1 MNQKDGLEE
10 RLFKGQDYVIL
21 FLAALS
27 SSFSDSYFFIGSQ
40 ALTWN
45 SESVMTPMVDCLR
58 AIVGRT
64 TGSHLNIQYKYKY
77 KYIYKYKYKYKYEY
91 NYKYKYKY
99 KYKYIF
105 KIHIHIQI
113 QNT

>member
-10 RLFKGQDYVIL
+10 KLFKGQDYVIL

-40 ALTWN
+40 VLTWN

-64 TGSHLNIQYKYKY
+64 TGSHLNIKYRK
-77 KYIYKYKYKYKYEY
+77 
-91 NYKYKYKY
+91 
-99 KYKYIF
+99 
-105 KIHIHIQI
+105 IQI
-113 QNT
+113 LIKIKNTKLDEIPGPTWTNIFAHMDI